1 MSVPTTVQLSE
12 DLYEK
17 LRKESYD
24 TRQSQSE
31 IIRQALILYFEKN
44 KKSDE

>member
-1 MSVPTTVQLSE
+1 MSVPTTVQLPE

-24 TRQSQSE
+24 TRLSQAE
-31 IIRQALILYFEKN
+31 IVRQGLILYFENKN
-44 KKSDE
+44 KSE